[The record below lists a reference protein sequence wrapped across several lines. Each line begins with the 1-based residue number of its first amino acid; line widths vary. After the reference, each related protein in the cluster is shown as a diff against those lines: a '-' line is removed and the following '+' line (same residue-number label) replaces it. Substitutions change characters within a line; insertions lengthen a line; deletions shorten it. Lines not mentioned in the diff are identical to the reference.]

1 MITSHTEK
9 KLVQGNLP
17 FNLRDDFMFFTW
29 NGASSYVYN
38 CFIENK
44 NDLVFAP
51 HPSFSDN
58 FDSPMYQNTRYFL
71 GTSIEGK
78 EFSLNLCFCNIT
90 LAEFRKAISNW
101 LQINAISLLNFD
113 YDQWYG
119 YNCKL
124 KSVGDAKKYISG
136 TNDNGD
142 YLYVLEL
149 TISFETVEYAYA
161 VCPQN
166 TIDLFSFS
174 YDTSNNFSVS
184 SGSLTN
190 NNFNKNSEDEVVGYA
205 GVINSISSIM
215 NDFSLSKITNSS
227 LNSIN
232 ISGTELLD
240 TLVLFKINNLG
251 DLDTQFDL
259 TVHGIANG
267 EVKVFLLNTSDK
279 LTISENAI
287 SSSFPSSILTYDNL
301 IAWWRVNEKLNQST
315 EGSIQKFPVKYS
327 SDTGLLSIYNQPA
340 NMTVIENLTALDY
353 NKCKAN
359 ISLTPGD
366 NFLFVQLIEN
376 DKSKNNSGY
385 FELNFR
391 KRTTVI

>member
-1 MITSHTEK
+1 
-9 KLVQGNLP
+9 
-17 FNLRDDFMFFTW
+17 
-29 NGASSYVYN
+29 
-38 CFIENK
+38 
-44 NDLVFAP
+44 
-51 HPSFSDN
+51 
-58 FDSPMYQNTRYFL
+58 
-71 GTSIEGK
+71 
-78 EFSLNLCFCNIT
+78 
-90 LAEFRKAISNW
+90 
-101 LQINAISLLNFD
+101 
-113 YDQWYG
+113 
-119 YNCKL
+119 
-124 KSVGDAKKYISG
+124 
-136 TNDNGD
+136 
-142 YLYVLEL
+142 
-149 TISFETVEYAYA
+149 
-161 VCPQN
+161 
-166 TIDLFSFS
+166 LFSFS

-301 IAWWRVNEKLNQST
+301 IAW
-315 EGSIQKFPVKYS
+315 
-327 SDTGLLSIYNQPA
+327 
-340 NMTVIENLTALDY
+340 
-353 NKCKAN
+353 
-359 ISLTPGD
+359 
-366 NFLFVQLIEN
+366 
-376 DKSKNNSGY
+376 
-385 FELNFR
+385 
-391 KRTTVI
+391 